1 MERLIIPVNFDN
13 HPELYEFVQSKG
25 NKAEFV
31 RNCIAKEM
39 YQERIS
45 KGNNVDLE
53 NTIEKVMKRCLKECN
68 ISVQYEPQHE
78 KSISEEVEAAANF
91 FDED

>member
-13 HPELYEFVQSKG
+13 HPELYKFVQSKG

-39 YQERIS
+39 YQEKIS
-45 KGNNVDLE
+45 KESNVDLE
-53 NTIEKVMKRCLKECN
+53 NTIEKVIKRCLKECN
-68 ISVQYEPQHE
+68 ISVQYE